1 MVSFDLSTCKWNGWS
16 LDFPAKSTF
25 NQLVIDRLNELLVNS
40 PTRELTLYNLI
51 HTQRTVSTNEHM
63 IEKLLSGE
71 RLPLPQDLGSRHFSA
86 GGSSYSVL
94 DTVDF
99 FVHASLILSRPI
111 SVLFDGR
118 TLIQVNGYESEST
131 SLNVLLANHVEDFCG
146 FIAHPGNTI
155 GEFLSYVPVQRPIPN
170 QILVS
175 VLDGEYYDPFSDD
188 PTSSDISMAISAG
201 PRVERYHGLPRI
213 SKIQDVTNGMFT
225 IGFEVEK
232 EDYHARQEHSAREIF
247 NTTRWAKER
256 DGSLDDDSGYELV
269 SPTYNLFENLL
280 DQDINSDPLKMLINA
295 DSTDRCGGHIHFGKS
310 GMSGMSLFKIM
321 SPWIPFIYSIYVGR
335 IHKRHCKVKL
345 TEGILNQEDKYQ
357 AIRIFDNRVEF
368 RIISRVRNTTN
379 LLWRRDLFR
388 IIATEIT
395 ASPMSIVGMLTN
407 KKSDLYKHMAIVYSD
422 AQMAEKLKLYA
433 FFADE
438 LLDDNNKLSK
448 ESLRLDEMFSTAQI
462 RHLISEGVVK
472 TPEGTNKVSG
482 ESPPEVEEYQPA
494 RWTQPTLM
502 NSYPT
507 VTSSFVEGTRRY
519 EMNMPDIP
527 TLVSGTIPTQIS
539 DHIINDTRSF

>member
-1 MVSFDLSTCKWNGWS
+1 
-16 LDFPAKSTF
+16 
-25 NQLVIDRLNELLVNS
+25 
-40 PTRELTLYNLI
+40 
-51 HTQRTVSTNEHM
+51 
-63 IEKLLSGE
+63 
-71 RLPLPQDLGSRHFSA
+71 
-86 GGSSYSVL
+86 
-94 DTVDF
+94 
-99 FVHASLILSRPI
+99 
-111 SVLFDGR
+111 
-118 TLIQVNGYESEST
+118 
-131 SLNVLLANHVEDFCG
+131 
-146 FIAHPGNTI
+146 
-155 GEFLSYVPVQRPIPN
+155 
-170 QILVS
+170 
-175 VLDGEYYDPFSDD
+175 
-188 PTSSDISMAISAG
+188 MAISAG
-201 PRVERYHGLPRI
+201 PRVERYHGLPRV
-213 SKIQDVTNGMFT
+213 SKIQDVTLGMFT

-232 EDYHARQEHSAREIF
+232 EDYHAREEHSAREIF

-269 SPTYNLFENLL
+269 SPTYNLFENWL

-407 KKSDLYKHMAIVYSD
+407 KKSDLYKHMAVVYSD

-482 ESPPEVEEYQPA
+482 ELPPEVEEYQPTG
-494 RWTQPTLM
+494 WTRPTLM
-502 NSYPT
+502 NTYFNPRFQVSSYDST
-507 VTSSFVEGTRRY
+507 
-519 EMNMPDIP
+519 
-527 TLVSGTIPTQIS
+527 TIPS
-539 DHIINDTRSF
+539 DPEPTSASDYIITDTRSF

>member
-1 MVSFDLSTCKWNGWS
+1 V
-16 LDFPAKSTF
+16 
-25 NQLVIDRLNELLVNS
+25 
-40 PTRELTLYNLI
+40 
-51 HTQRTVSTNEHM
+51 TQ
-63 IEKLLSGE
+63 
-71 RLPLPQDLGSRHFSA
+71 
-86 GGSSYSVL
+86 
-94 DTVDF
+94 
-99 FVHASLILSRPI
+99 
-111 SVLFDGR
+111 
-118 TLIQVNGYESEST
+118 
-131 SLNVLLANHVEDFCG
+131 
-146 FIAHPGNTI
+146 
-155 GEFLSYVPVQRPIPN
+155 
-170 QILVS
+170 
-175 VLDGEYYDPFSDD
+175 
-188 PTSSDISMAISAG
+188 
-201 PRVERYHGLPRI
+201 
-213 SKIQDVTNGMFT
+213 GMFT

-280 DQDINSDPLKMLINA
+280 DEDINSDPLKMLINA

-310 GMSGMSLFKIM
+310 GMSGMSLFKVM

-368 RIISRVRNTTN
+368 RIISRVRNTAN

-388 IIATEIT
+388 IIATELT

-472 TPEGTNKVSG
+472 TPEGTKKVS
-482 ESPPEVEEYQPA
+482 EEFPPA
-494 RWTQPTLM
+494 GWTQPTVVSTQ
-502 NSYPT
+502 N
-507 VTSSFVEGTRRY
+507 R
-519 EMNMPDIP
+519 NMVFQLDPSDIP
-527 TLVSGTIPTQIS
+527 VLVGGHTPTHLP
-539 DHIINDTRSF
+539 DHIINDPLSF